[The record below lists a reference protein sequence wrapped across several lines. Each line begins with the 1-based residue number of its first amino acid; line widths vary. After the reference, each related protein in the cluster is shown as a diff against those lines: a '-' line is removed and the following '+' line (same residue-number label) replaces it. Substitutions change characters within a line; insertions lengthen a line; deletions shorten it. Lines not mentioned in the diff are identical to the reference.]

1 MQGKEGMMHAL
12 SMKRKEHAMPALQ
25 VRDFPDDLYERL
37 KEYAADQHRSV
48 AQQTIVAVEQM
59 LARADEPGYH
69 WDGERLRCPRPRYFD
84 FDTEAARAERAKRRK
99 ELFAEIRK
107 LPKFDVPDGFPDAAE
122 MIRQDREERVN
133 HILGTVGIGVAC
145 EKGAAK

>member
-1 MQGKEGMMHAL
+1 
-12 SMKRKEHAMPALQ
+12 MPALQ

-99 ELFAEIRK
+99 ELFAEMRK
-107 LPKFDVPDGFPDAAE
+107 LTWKGPEPTADEIVAMVREG
-122 MIRQDREERVN
+122 REERTDRIMEATFEFGKVREEEA
-133 HILGTVGIGVAC
+133 VS
-145 EKGAAK
+145 